1 MKKILLSFSLIA
13 ALAVFA
19 TFSRRNVGVGADR
32 FLSPSVSVLA
42 TGETTGS
49 GTLTAVPS
57 TQNTSVPSGP
67 VYVPKRVLDPGD
79 GGVSTVPPQ
88 NTSPTHVVTPSPAPK
103 PVGQFKDGTY
113 TGLAADAF
121 YGNIQV
127 QAVIQ
132 NGKLADVIF
141 LQHPNDRRTSIEINT
156 QAMPILKSEA
166 IQIQSGNVDIVSGAT
181 DSSLAFRQSMSSALA
196 MAKN

>member
-13 ALAVFA
+13 ALAIFA

-32 FLSPSVSVLA
+32 FLAPSVSVLA
-42 TGETTGS
+42 TTSSTNDS
-49 GTLTAVPS
+49 TAA
-57 TQNTSVPSGP
+57 NGP
-67 VYVPKRVLDPGD
+67 TYVPKRVTNSGETEDPTA
-79 GGVSTVPPQ
+79 VSLPQ
-88 NTSPTHVVTPSPAPK
+88 
-103 PVGQFKDGTY
+103 PVGLYKEGTY
-113 TGLAADAF
+113 TGTVADAY

-132 NGKLADVIF
+132 NGKLFDVIF
-141 LQHPNDRRTSIEINT
+141 LQHPNDRRTSQEINA
-156 QAMPILKSEA
+156 QAMPILTSEA

-181 DSSLAFRQSMSSALA
+181 DSSLAFRESMASALA